1 MDAVVLLDGGSDSL
15 MRGDEHG
22 VGDLTEDAVG
32 NDTIPAAA
40 TLDGDNDGIDNDD
53 MMAAALTLH
62 QTRELSLIRAQVS
75 VAAVSA
81 LSIGIYKVQPSRTYL
96 NVSRCLDVLILPQP
110 PAVSHLHRGRNRQG
124 QRCL

>member
-40 TLDGDNDGIDNDD
+40 LDDDNDGIDNVD
-53 MMAAALTLH
+53 MLAAASTMH
-62 QTRELSLIRAQVS
+62 HTCA
-75 VAAVSA
+75 
-81 LSIGIYKVQPSRTYL
+81 
-96 NVSRCLDVLILPQP
+96 
-110 PAVSHLHRGRNRQG
+110 LHRCAHPCAG
-124 QRCL
+124 QRRSSFSAEFRHPQGSAFPNISQAFP

>member
-40 TLDGDNDGIDNDD
+40 TLAGYNHG
-53 MMAAALTLH
+53 
-62 QTRELSLIRAQVS
+62 
-75 VAAVSA
+75 
-81 LSIGIYKVQPSRTYL
+81 K
-96 NVSRCLDVLILPQP
+96 
-110 PAVSHLHRGRNRQG
+110 
-124 QRCL
+124 